1 MVCSAVKRSTAA
13 VLSPLTNH
21 GANEIFS
28 STLTTTVVP
37 LSAATALDTGAIYT
51 SPYSAALGVQ
61 NARPLLL
68 GQPLPQGVAALVLA
82 LPVFEQR

>member
-37 LSAATALDTGAIYT
+37 LSAATALDSSANYS
-51 SPYSAALGVQ
+51 SPYSAALAVQ
-61 NARPLLL
+61 HARPLLL

>member
-1 MVCSAVKRSTAA
+1 MA
-13 VLSPLTNH
+13 
-21 GANEIFS
+21 
-28 STLTTTVVP
+28 P
-37 LSAATALDTGAIYT
+37 LSAATTLGASATYT
-51 SPYSAALGVQ
+51 APFAGALGVQ